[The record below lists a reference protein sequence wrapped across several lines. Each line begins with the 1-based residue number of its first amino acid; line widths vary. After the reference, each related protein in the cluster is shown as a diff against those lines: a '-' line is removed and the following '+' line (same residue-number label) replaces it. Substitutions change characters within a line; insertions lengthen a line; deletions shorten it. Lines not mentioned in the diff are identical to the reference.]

1 MWQSAG
7 EEEKAP
13 FKAMAKAD
21 KDRYLGE
28 LEAHNY
34 RWGRLLWNF
43 FCRITACLIG
53 TFKMRACS
61 SSADLPLPERC
72 KMCEKSLHR
81 TFDLC
86 SYGIQ

>member
-13 FKAMAKAD
+13 FKAMAQAD

-34 RWGRLLWNF
+34 RLGRLLWN
-43 FCRITACLIG
+43 
-53 TFKMRACS
+53 TFA
-61 SSADLPLPERC
+61 E
-72 KMCEKSLHR
+72 SLR
-81 TFDLC
+81 V
-86 SYGIQ
+86 